1 MTKRVLSVLLSIVM
15 MLAVCVPA
23 FAADGE
29 ALPYE
34 NSRFFSYGDY
44 ELHYRFEPHEGLYKG
59 RIMFIH
65 GFGQSSFSWENMA
78 DEMSSKGY
86 DCYCVDLPNFGYSTR
101 ENAEMELIDRETL
114 VEKLMLSIAPGFTWT
129 LAGHSMGGAVA
140 INVAQQVDVQK
151 LMLFCAAPVADMG
164 NMGNMGGMMSSP
176 IMSGMLDFV
185 FKYLTKI
192 DILMRLVVLMATAN
206 LEYTKNYNLEGVT
219 APLQLDGTG
228 EGLCMLMQTMRP
240 TDLEGAADIKC
251 PVLIVNAEKDMII
264 NNSMKQQIAGAF
276 PSAEHY
282 LVEDGGHICIE
293 DRAEELAGVAFNFLN
308 K

>member
-1 MTKRVLSVLLSIVM
+1 MTKKILSVILCVAMVFATSI
-15 MLAVCVPA
+15 PA
-23 FAADGE
+23 FAADE
-29 ALPYE
+29 QTLPYE
-34 NSRFFSYGDY
+34 NSRFFTCGDY
-44 ELHYRFEPHEGLYKG
+44 ELHYRVAEHEGMYKG

-78 DEMSSKGY
+78 DEMSAKGY

-101 ENAEMELIDRETL
+101 ETADMELVDREVL
-114 VEKLMLSIAPGFTWT
+114 VEKLMLSIAPGNSWI

-140 INVAQQVDVQK
+140 INVAQSVDVQK

-164 NMGNMGGMMSSP
+164 D
-176 IMSGMLDFV
+176 MSGMTAMPFMGKMMNFV

-192 DILMRLVVLMATAN
+192 DLLMRIVVLMATAN
-206 LEYTKNYNLEGVT
+206 WDYTKNYNLEGVT

-228 EGLCMLMQTMRP
+228 EGLCVLMQHQRP
-240 TDLEGAADIKC
+240 TDLEGAANIDC

-264 NNSMKQQIAGAF
+264 SGSMKQQISDAF
-276 PSAEHY
+276 PNAEHY
-282 LVEDGGHICIE
+282 LVAGGGHICIE
-293 DRAEELAGVAFNFLN
+293 DRAEELADVAHEFIN

>member
-1 MTKRVLSVLLSIVM
+1 MTKKFLSVVLCIA
-15 MLAVCVPA
+15 MLFMTAIPA
-23 FAADGE
+23 FAADS
-29 ALPYE
+29 ADLPYE

-44 ELHYRFEPHEGLYKG
+44 ELHYRVVEHEGLYKG

-65 GFGQSSFSWENMA
+65 GFGQSSYSWENMA
-78 DEMSSKGY
+78 DEMSAKGY

-101 ENAEMELIDRETL
+101 ENADMELIDRETL
-114 VEKLMLSIAPGFTWT
+114 VEKLMLSIAPEYTWT

-151 LMLFCAAPVADMG
+151 LMLFCAAPVAEMGDMG
-164 NMGNMGGMMSSP
+164 SMMSSP

-192 DILMRLVVLMATAN
+192 DILMRLIVYMATAN
-206 LEYTKNYNLEGVT
+206 LEFTKNYNLEGVT

-240 TDLEGAADIKC
+240 TDLEGAANIDC

-264 NNSMKQQIAGAF
+264 NDSMKQQISDAF

-282 LVEDGGHICIE
+282 LVEGGGHICIE
-293 DRAEELAGVAFNFLN
+293 DRAEELANVAYDFLN

>member
-1 MTKRVLSVLLSIVM
+1 MTKKLVSVFLCVVM
-15 MLAVCVPA
+15 L
-23 FAADGE
+23 FATMIPVFAE
-29 ALPYE
+29 ESQALPYE
-34 NSRFFSYGDY
+34 NSRYFTYGDY
-44 ELHYRFEPHEGLYKG
+44 ELHYRFTQHEGTYKG

-78 DEMSSKGY
+78 AEMSAKGY

-101 ENAEMELIDRETL
+101 ETADMELLDRELL
-114 VEKLMLSIAPGFTWT
+114 VEKLMLSIAPENTWT

-140 INVAQQVDVQK
+140 INVAQNVNVQK

-164 NMGNMGGMMSSP
+164 D
-176 IMSGMLDFV
+176 MSGMMAMPIMGKMVNFV

-192 DILMRLVVLMATAN
+192 DFLMKIVVLMATAN
-206 LEYTKNYNLEGVT
+206 WDYTKDYNLEGVT

-228 EGLCMLMQTMRP
+228 DGLCVLMQHQRP
-240 TDLEGAADIKC
+240 TDLEGAKNIDC

-264 NNSMKQQIAGAF
+264 NDTMKQQIADAF
-276 PSAEHY
+276 PNAEHY
-282 LVEDGGHICIE
+282 LVEGGGHICIE
-293 DRAEELAGVAFNFLN
+293 DRAQELADVSYDFLN

>member
-1 MTKRVLSVLLSIVM
+1 MTKKFVSVFLCVVM
-15 MLAVCVPA
+15 L
-23 FAADGE
+23 FATMIPVFAE
-29 ALPYE
+29 ESQALPYE
-34 NSRFFSYGDY
+34 NSRYFTYGDY
-44 ELHYRFEPHEGLYKG
+44 ELHYRFTQHEGTYKG

-78 DEMSSKGY
+78 AEMSAKGY

-101 ENAEMELIDRETL
+101 ETADMELLDRELL
-114 VEKLMLSIAPGFTWT
+114 VEKLMLSIAPENTWT

-140 INVAQQVDVQK
+140 INVAQNVNVQK

-164 NMGNMGGMMSSP
+164 D
-176 IMSGMLDFV
+176 MSGMMAMPIMGKMVNFV

-192 DILMRLVVLMATAN
+192 DFLMKIVVLMATAN
-206 LEYTKNYNLEGVT
+206 WDYTKDYNLEGVT

-228 EGLCMLMQTMRP
+228 DGLCVLMQHQRP
-240 TDLEGAADIKC
+240 TDLEGAKNIDC

-264 NNSMKQQIAGAF
+264 NDTMKQQIADAF
-276 PSAEHY
+276 PNAEHY
-282 LVEDGGHICIE
+282 LVEGGGHICIE
-293 DRAEELAGVAFNFLN
+293 DRAQELADVSYDFLN

>member
-1 MTKRVLSVLLSIVM
+1 MTKRVLSVLLCFAMIF
-15 MLAVCVPA
+15 AVCVPA
-23 FAADGE
+23 FAADSD

-34 NSRFFSYGDY
+34 NSRFFTYGDY
-44 ELHYRFEPHEGLYKG
+44 ELHYRFTAHEGIYKG

-65 GFGQSSFSWENMA
+65 GFGQSSYSWENMA
-78 DEMSSKGY
+78 AEMSARGY

-101 ENAEMELIDRETL
+101 ENADMELIDRETL
-114 VEKLMLSIAPGFTWT
+114 VEKLMLSIAPEHTWT

-140 INVAQQVDVQK
+140 INVAQQVKVQK

-164 NMGNMGGMMSSP
+164 DMGSMMSSP
-176 IMSGMLDFV
+176 IMSGMVDFV

-192 DILMRLVVLMATAN
+192 DLLMRLVVLMATAN
-206 LEYTKNYNLEGVT
+206 LEFTKNYNLEGVT

-240 TDLEGAADIKC
+240 TDLEGAASIDC
-251 PVLIVNAEKDMII
+251 PVLIVNASKDMII
-264 NNSMKQQIAGAF
+264 NDTMKQQISDAF

-282 LVEDGGHICIE
+282 LVEGGGHICIE
-293 DRAEELAGVAFNFLN
+293 DRAEELAGVACDFLG

>member
-1 MTKRVLSVLLSIVM
+1 MTKKLLSVFLCVVM
-15 MLAVCVPA
+15 MFAVCVPA
-23 FAADGE
+23 FAADDT

-34 NSRFFSYGDY
+34 NSKFFSYGDY
-44 ELHYRFEPHEGLYKG
+44 ELHYRFTAHEGAFKG

-78 DEMSSKGY
+78 AEMSAKGY

-101 ENAEMELIDRETL
+101 EKSGMELIDRETL
-114 VEKLMLSIAPGFTWT
+114 VEKLMLSIAPDFTWT

-140 INVAQQVDVQK
+140 INVAQQMNVQQ

-164 NMGNMGGMMSSP
+164 SMGGMMSSP
-176 IMSGMLDFV
+176 IMSGMVDFV
-185 FKYLTKI
+185 FKYLTKV
-192 DILMRLVVLMATAN
+192 DILMRVVVYMATAN

-228 EGLCMLMQTMRP
+228 EGLCMLMQTMRQ
-240 TDLEGAADIKC
+240 TDLEGAANINC
-251 PVLIVNAEKDMII
+251 PVLIVNASKDMII
-264 NNSMKQQIAGAF
+264 SDTMKQQISDAF

-282 LVEDGGHICIE
+282 LVEGGGHICIE
-293 DRAEELAGVAFNFLN
+293 DRAEELAGVAYEFLN

>member
-1 MTKRVLSVLLSIVM
+1 MTKKFLSVVLCFVM
-15 MLAVCVPA
+15 LFATAIPA
-23 FAADGE
+23 FAADE
-29 ALPYE
+29 KELPYE
-34 NSRFFSYGDY
+34 NSRFFTYGDY
-44 ELHYRFEPHEGLYKG
+44 ELHYRVVEHEGLYKG

-78 DEMSSKGY
+78 AEMSAKGY

-101 ENAEMELIDRETL
+101 ETADMELFDRELL
-114 VEKLMLSIAPGFTWT
+114 VEKLMLSIAPEYTWI

-140 INVAQQVDVQK
+140 INVAQSVNVQK

-164 NMGNMGGMMSSP
+164 DMSGMMSMP
-176 IMSGMLDFV
+176 IMGKMVNFV

-192 DILMRLVVLMATAN
+192 DILMKLVVLMATAN
-206 LEYTKNYNLEGVT
+206 FEYTKNYNLEGVT

-228 EGLCMLMQTMRP
+228 DGLCTLMQHQRP
-240 TDLEGAADIKC
+240 TDLEGAKNIDC

-264 NNSMKQQIAGAF
+264 NNTMKQQISDAF
-276 PSAEHY
+276 PNAEHY
-282 LVEDGGHICIE
+282 LVAGGGHICIE
-293 DRAEELAGVAFNFLN
+293 DRAEELADVAYGFLN

>member
-1 MTKRVLSVLLSIVM
+1 MTKKLLSVFLCIVM
-15 MLAVCVPA
+15 MLAVCVSA
-23 FAADGE
+23 FAADAD

-34 NSRFFSYGDY
+34 NSRFFTYGDY
-44 ELHYRFEPHEGLYKG
+44 ELHYRFAAHVGAYKG

-65 GFGQSSFSWENMA
+65 GFGQSSYSWENMA
-78 DEMSSKGY
+78 AEMSAKGY

-101 ENAEMELIDRETL
+101 ENADMELIDRETL
-114 VEKLMLSIAPGFTWT
+114 VEKLMLSIAPAESWT

-140 INVAQQVDVQK
+140 INVAQQVNVQK

-164 NMGNMGGMMSSP
+164 SMGSMMSSP
-176 IMSGMLDFV
+176 IMSGMVDFV

-206 LEYTKNYNLEGVT
+206 PEYTKSYNLEGVT
-219 APLQLDGTG
+219 APLQLEGTG

-240 TDLEGAADIKC
+240 TDLEGAAAIDC
-251 PVLIVNAEKDMII
+251 PVLIVNASKDMII
-264 NNSMKQQIAGAF
+264 NDSMKQQISDAF

-282 LVEDGGHICIE
+282 LVEGGGHICIE
-293 DRAEELAGVAFNFLN
+293 DRAQELADVAYSFLN